1 MILPTSP
8 RFDKITIRVKFHMKL
23 FMDLIHYEIAV
34 FFKEVIGSFHR
45 TRTEIWPGRVAIQD
59 RLSFE

>member
-1 MILPTSP
+1 
-8 RFDKITIRVKFHMKL
+8 MKL